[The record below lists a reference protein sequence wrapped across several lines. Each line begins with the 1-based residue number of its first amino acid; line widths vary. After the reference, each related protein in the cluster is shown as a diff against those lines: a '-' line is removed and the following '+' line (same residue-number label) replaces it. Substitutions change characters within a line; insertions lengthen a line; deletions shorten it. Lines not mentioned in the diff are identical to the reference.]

1 MLKRHEIQVLLKAG
15 HSRAEVARLA
25 GISLRSVKRIA
36 QEADVTHVDDAGAR
50 RTPAIGRPS
59 VVQRFR
65 KFVAAVLQEEPA
77 LRSVEVLRRARGQ
90 GYTGGKTAFYAV
102 VAEARP
108 KEVRPLVRFEGL
120 PGEFSQHD
128 FGQVDVTYLGGVIRR
143 IRFFASRL
151 KYSRTVRVSLVLD
164 ETVETLVRTLA
175 DHLHSWGGAPLMCV
189 FDRPKTVALKWR
201 RDGVVTEWNPTF
213 AYVALELGI
222 GVEVCWPYRAQ
233 EKGLVENLVGFVKG
247 SFFKQRRFLD
257 EADLRQQLADWQREV
272 NDERPC
278 RATRVIPAVRLAEEA
293 PRLRPLKVAPAD
305 LALRIPVYVGPTG
318 TVIHDTH
325 PYSMPPEAIGIAGTL
340 YLYRDGVRIVA
351 GRARPAVHPGGRRY
365 PAGASGG
372 PRRGRLRQAW
382 QALPQ
387 AVAAAR
393 PRRTGPG
400 LSDRGGASA
409 AAPVD
414 PRRRSPARVAAGAR
428 TRAVAAGLEPEHRA
442 PDLRGAFH
450 PARPEGPAA
459 TRGRDPVTTT
469 PPFQL
474 SEIELDALLKR
485 LHLPNMRRLYRHV
498 AVQAEEAQ
506 WAYRDF
512 LGFLVAE
519 EVAHRT
525 QTRLQRLTRKAGF
538 PFLKTID
545 DFDFTLQ
552 STLRAALL
560 GSFLTPDFVT
570 DGRSLILQGKT
581 GRGKTHLAVA
591 IAYRAIQNGFEAGF
605 TTAAHLIEDLANASQ
620 RGQLHEALPAYTQP
634 HVLVVDE
641 VGYLSYGPDA
651 ANVLYHV
658 VNDRHLRKRPMIFT
672 TNKPLTQWGRVL
684 HDPDLAAAILD
695 RVLERGRLL
704 PLDGPSGRTR
714 HLKLDQVFPEDAK
727 DARISGSPGPE
738 YPEPATGHRPR
749 HGEACSG
756 ELAVFLPPR
765 RAIAFPD

>member
-1 MLKRHEIQVLLKAG
+1 MDLRYATNSRFKETRLHWRVFDGATEILSGGDDPTGLLEALRTPLRYQVGIDYRTEIARRAKKKLFSPDASREERRVKKYGTKRFAGKLPRATKAQQAASIIPTTRPDDLAARTVDTAAGTFGYLRLWTFHMRDGKINAYLNEVIRLLANELPREG
-15 HSRAEVARLA
+15 LILDVRGNGVGYVIAAEFILQFLTPRRVAPEPTQFINTAATLELTR
-25 GISLRSVKRIA
+25 K
-36 QEADVTHVDDAGAR
+36 DAGM
-50 RTPAIGRPS
+50 
-59 VVQRFR
+59 
-65 KFVAAVLQEEPA
+65 
-77 LRSVEVLRRARGQ
+77 
-90 GYTGGKTAFYAV
+90 
-102 VAEARP
+102 AEW
-108 KEVRPLVRFEGL
+108 KD
-120 PGEFSQHD
+120 S
-128 FGQVDVTYLGGVIRR
+128 
-143 IRFFASRL
+143 
-151 KYSRTVRVSLVLD
+151 
-164 ETVETLVRTLA
+164 
-175 DHLHSWGGAPLMCV
+175 
-189 FDRPKTVALKWR
+189 
-201 RDGVVTEWNPTF
+201 
-213 AYVALELGI
+213 
-222 GVEVCWPYRAQ
+222 
-233 EKGLVENLVGFVKG
+233 
-247 SFFKQRRFLD
+247 
-257 EADLRQQLADWQREV
+257 
-272 NDERPC
+272 
-278 RATRVIPAVRLAEEA
+278 
-293 PRLRPLKVAPAD
+293 
-305 LALRIPVYVGPTG
+305 
-318 TVIHDTH
+318 
-325 PYSMPPEAIGIAGTL
+325 
-340 YLYRDGVRIVA
+340 
-351 GRARPAVHPGGRRY
+351 
-365 PAGASGG
+365 
-372 PRRGRLRQAW
+372 
-382 QALPQ
+382 
-387 AVAAAR
+387 
-393 PRRTGPG
+393 
-400 LSDRGGASA
+400 
-409 AAPVD
+409 
-414 PRRRSPARVAAGAR
+414 

-538 PFLKTID
+538 PFLKTIN

-695 RVLERGRLL
+695 RVLERGQLL

-738 YPEPATGHRPR
+738 YPEPTNVWDWRRSRP
-749 HGEACSG
+749 E
-756 ELAVFLPPR
+756 PP
-765 RAIAFPD
+765 AYGP